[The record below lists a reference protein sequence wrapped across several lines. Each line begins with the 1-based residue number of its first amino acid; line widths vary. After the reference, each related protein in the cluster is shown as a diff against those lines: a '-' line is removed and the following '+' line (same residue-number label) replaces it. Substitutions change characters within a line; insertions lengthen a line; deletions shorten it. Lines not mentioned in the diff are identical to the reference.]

1 MYGKLIYW
9 HPKNIGQ
16 VINIILFVEWFD
28 GLTKCFLS
36 VKVPKILLLAASD
49 RMDTDLTIAQM
60 QGKFKL
66 SVVNNT
72 GHIIHED
79 DPSETYKIIDGFIK
93 KFRIPARVQDIKPI
107 IGKLGGVPNKII
119 KFDENN

>member
-1 MYGKLIYW
+1 MDTYILVLYKL
-9 HPKNIGQ
+9 
-16 VINIILFVEWFD
+16 EWFD
-28 GLTKCFLS
+28 GLTKSFLS

-49 RMDTDLTIAQM
+49 RMDKELTIAQM

-79 DPSETYKIIDGFIK
+79 DPTETYKIIDSFIK
-93 KFRIPARVQDIKPI
+93 KFRIAAKLEDIKPI
-107 IGKLGGVPNKII
+107 VGKLGGVPTKII
-119 KFDENN
+119 KYEENI